1 MNYLFDKNLFLK
13 ELKKQTFKL
22 TLAITKVKIAVW
34 FFIIN
39 YSIKSLNVYA
49 MKKMVDN
56 GNVNTIHTY
65 GIYNIIIEQLMYVL
79 LLVYGLL
86 LILRIYIMQKNN

>member
-1 MNYLFDKNLFLK
+1 
-13 ELKKQTFKL
+13 
-22 TLAITKVKIAVW
+22 
-34 FFIIN
+34 
-39 YSIKSLNVYA
+39 

>member
-1 MNYLFDKNLFLK
+1 VNYLFDKNLFLK

-22 TLAITKVKIAVW
+22 TLAVTKVKFAVW

-39 YSIKSLNVYA
+39 YSIKSLNVYVI
-49 MKKMVDN
+49 KRLVEN
-56 GNVNTIHTY
+56 GNTNTIHTY

-86 LILRIYIMQKNN
+86 LILRIYIIQKNN